1 MMKKEIWAAGFLGL
15 LLVLGTQSA
24 MAQFGK
30 MQGTVKDEDGNP
42 YANKMVEIDRQDL
55 GGHYEVKTDKNGKFF
70 HAGLPLGRYSVSI
83 TMKDGKKYSLSGI
96 PTKSTEPAMVDI
108 DLQQEKYKAEAA
120 ASGMEVKPTKGGLSP
135 EQIEALKKAAAERDA
150 EIKKRQALVSTF
162 DTGLAALKA
171 KDYDG
176 ALSQLQAAAEADPTQ
191 HVVLAQMGEAYNGK
205 ASQAAGPE
213 KKQWFEKAAESYAK
227 AITIKADDASYHNN
241 YALALVNVG
250 KVPEGQ
256 AELVKAASLDPTN
269 AGRYYFNLGAV
280 LVNMN
285 NIKEAA
291 EAFRKATE
299 ADPNFAD
306 AYYQLGITLTGMASV
321 DSSGKIAPAPGT
333 QEALQKYL
341 ELAPDGPN
349 AAAAKSLLETM
360 GGSVATKVDLSKQ
373 KK

>member
-1 MMKKEIWAAGFLGL
+1 MIKKAIWAAGFLGL
-15 LLVLGTQSA
+15 LLVLSTQAA
-24 MAQFGK
+24 MAQFGQ
-30 MQGTVKDEDGNP
+30 MRGTVIDEDGNP
-42 YANKMVEIDRQDL
+42 YANKVVYIDRQDVS
-55 GGHYEVKTDKNGKFF
+55 GHYELKTDKNGKFF
-70 HAGLPLGRYSVSI
+70 HAGLPLGRYAVSI
-83 TMKDGKKYSLSGI
+83 LRKDGQKFSMNGI
-96 PTKSTEPAMVDI
+96 PTKSNEPAVVDI
-108 DLQQEKYKAEAA
+108 DLQQEKMKAEAA
-120 ASGMEVKPTKGGLSP
+120 ASGMEVKQGVGLSP
-135 EQIEALKKAAAERDA
+135 EQIEALKKAASEREA

-162 DTGLAALKA
+162 DSGMAALKA
-171 KDYDG
+171 KDYDA
-176 ALSQLQAAAEADPTQ
+176 ALTQLQAAADADPTQ

-213 KKQWFEKAAESYAK
+213 KKQWFEKAAESYEK
-227 AITIKADDASYHNN
+227 AIAIKADDASYHNN